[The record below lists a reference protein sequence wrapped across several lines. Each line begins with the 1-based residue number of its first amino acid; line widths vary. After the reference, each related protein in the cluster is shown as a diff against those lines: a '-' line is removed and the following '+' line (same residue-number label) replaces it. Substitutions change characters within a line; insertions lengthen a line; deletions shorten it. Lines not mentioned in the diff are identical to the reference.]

1 MSNDHHIWIGG
12 PQIEKTENGYVGKD
26 FNGSEYKVFDTP
38 EVLEFMYNVNKKYE
52 VKNEE
57 YVREILSETKLWGE
71 DLSVYT
77 GMVDEVCQNLKNMG
91 NIVCVNL

>member
-1 MSNDHHIWIGG
+1 
-12 PQIEKTENGYVGKD
+12 
-26 FNGSEYKVFDTP
+26 
-38 EVLEFMYNVNKKYE
+38 MYNVNKKYE

-71 DLSVYT
+71 DLSVYN
-77 GMVDEVCQNLKNMG
+77 GMVDGVCQNLKNMG